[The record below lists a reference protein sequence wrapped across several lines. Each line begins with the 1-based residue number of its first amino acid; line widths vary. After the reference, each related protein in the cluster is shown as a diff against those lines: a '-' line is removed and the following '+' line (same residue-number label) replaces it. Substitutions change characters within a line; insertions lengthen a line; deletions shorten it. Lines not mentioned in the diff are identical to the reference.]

1 MHAHPARSAAP
12 RKAQRGFTLIEVLV
26 SVLLFS
32 VGILGVVGMQGRA
45 IRLSTDAQQRAEAAF
60 LADQLL
66 ARMLISDPSTA
77 SAFNHHASTGPTCA
91 PTGAASTNAVVTE
104 WLADVSGTLPRAVAD
119 EQQIVVTG
127 TEVTVKLCWK
137 NSESDTPHVLEVSN
151 RVQWQ

>member
-1 MHAHPARSAAP
+1 MRTRTAPAR
-12 RKAQRGFTLIEVLV
+12 RQRGFTMIEVLV

-32 VGILGVVGMQGRA
+32 VGILGVVGMQARA

-66 ARMLISDPSTA
+66 ARMLISDQATA
-77 SAFNHHASTGPTCA
+77 STFNHRASAGPNCA

-104 WLADVSGTLPRAVAD
+104 WLADVTGTLPRAVAN
-119 EQQIVVTG
+119 EQQIVVSG

-137 NSESDTPHVLEVSN
+137 NGESDTPHVLEVTN